1 MLRLPRR
8 ERGRVERK
16 QDPVSRLSV
25 FVLALGIVLGAVAC
39 TDHGRMPDAPEPR
52 RPAADALSIVS
63 SGFTI
68 VDDGDW
74 LSAAVQINNP
84 TLFAALDTQV
94 TASLIDEQGE
104 VVAESAIEFTITALR
119 SNGQTAYATELSAA
133 ELDVDLDAVADIE
146 VDRIDTSS
154 WKTDSEL
161 DHPIAAISYSEIT
174 YAKSMQRLELS
185 FEATNQK
192 PQVMPSVRFTA
203 VFLDET
209 GKTVLGG
216 CSESWPMSGETQD
229 VSIMC
234 RVPDSADQDKTRV
247 YTDPS

>member
-1 MLRLPRR
+1 
-8 ERGRVERK
+8 
-16 QDPVSRLSV
+16 
-25 FVLALGIVLGAVAC
+25 
-39 TDHGRMPDAPEPR
+39 
-52 RPAADALSIVS
+52 
-63 SGFTI
+63 
-68 VDDGDW
+68 
-74 LSAAVQINNP
+74 
-84 TLFAALDTQV
+84 
-94 TASLIDEQGE
+94 
-104 VVAESAIEFTITALR
+104 
-119 SNGQTAYATELSAA
+119 
-133 ELDVDLDAVADIE
+133 
-146 VDRIDTSS
+146 
-154 WKTDSEL
+154 
-161 DHPIAAISYSEIT
+161 
-174 YAKSMQRLELS
+174 MQRLELS